1 MRNQIRVASPEMKLA
16 RVLVALEPELVAA
29 TDAEIE
35 EAAADLGMKLDMQ
48 GSVAF
53 AGLKF
58 PAKVRFQDYFGPDAL
73 ARIRELLEAR
83 QRTLGRRDDD
93 KKDE

>member
-1 MRNQIRVASPEMKLA
+1 MRNQIRVAAPEIKLA

-29 TDAEIE
+29 TDAEIR
-35 EAAADLGMKLDMQ
+35 EAAADLGMRLDMR

-58 PAKVRFQDYFGPDAL
+58 PAKVRFQDYFGTDAV

-83 QRTLGRRDDD
+83 KRALGRRDDEE
-93 KKDE
+93 DE